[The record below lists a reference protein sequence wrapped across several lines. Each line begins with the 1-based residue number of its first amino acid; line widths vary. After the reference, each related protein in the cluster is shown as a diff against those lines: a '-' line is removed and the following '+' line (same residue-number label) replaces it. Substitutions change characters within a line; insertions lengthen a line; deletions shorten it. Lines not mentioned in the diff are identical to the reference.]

1 MDTWTMIAVSAF
13 GLSTLVSA
21 LQIGNWALRADPRTL
36 ANAGRWTVL
45 ALSGAAAAALAWLT
59 INGRWTSAM
68 MLAAFVMPVIVQS
81 APRWR
86 GLLGTLHPR
95 NWARVHLDTSGV
107 AASRRRSPG
116 RDRPDPELV
125 GQSIAVLQS
134 YLDQVRFYG
143 QALTVDQ
150 VSVNGAGHHRMSAE
164 EALDVLGLQTGA
176 SPAQIGEA
184 YRRLQQRVDP
194 ELGGSLFLATKI
206 DEARDVLIGRSGQ
219 H

>member
-1 MDTWTMIAVSAF
+1 
-13 GLSTLVSA
+13 

-36 ANAGRWTVL
+36 ATAGRWMLL
-45 ALSGAAAAALAWLT
+45 ALSGAAAAALAWLA

-68 MLAAFVMPVIVQS
+68 MLAAFVMPVLVQS

-86 GLLGTLHPR
+86 GLLGTLRRPH
-95 NWARVHLDTSGV
+95 WARVHLDTSGV
-107 AASRRRSPG
+107 SPPRRRAPTQ
-116 RDRPDPELV
+116 DCPDAELV

-134 YLDQVRFYG
+134 YLDQVRLYG
-143 QALTVDQ
+143 QALTFDGRP
-150 VSVNGAGHHRMSAE
+150 VNGTAHNRMSAE
-164 EALDVLGLQTGA
+164 EALDVLGLSAGA

-194 ELGGSLFLATKI
+194 ELGGSPYLATKI
-206 DEARDVLIGRSGQ
+206 DEARDVLIGRTSQ